1 MTILEGKSYRLIIK
15 TRRPLQRGFFV
26 STAIYKRVKYRA
38 FYVSG
43 FTYFYT
49 MNLSEIK
56 QVIFPV
62 LKKHKVTKAGIFGSY
77 AKNNFTEDSDIDIL
91 VEHTYPMSLLDFIG
105 IKLELEDML
114 KKSVD
119 LVEYKAIK
127 PVIKENILNSE
138 VRIYG

>member
-1 MTILEGKSYRLIIK
+1 MILGGKSYRLIIK
-15 TRRPLQRGFFV
+15 TKRPLQRGFFV
-26 STAIYKRVKYRA
+26 SNAIYKRVKYRA
-38 FYVSG
+38 FYVSS

-56 QVIFPV
+56 QVIIPV

-91 VEHTYPMSLLDFIG
+91 VELTYPMSLLDFIG